1 MFTKTVRRK
10 GITAMS
16 IALMALVMCVTN
28 GYGAT
33 PVDLGT
39 AGNFAILA
47 ESGISTTAGSLIAG
61 NIGVSPA
68 AAGTITGPF
77 GLVMSLDS
85 TYSTSSLVT
94 EKVYAANYKE
104 PTPTELGVAIGNMVT
119 AYGVAAGRT
128 PDSTELHSGILSGQ
142 TLYPGTYFWS
152 STVLIN
158 DTLTLDGDSNAV
170 WVFQIAQTLTL
181 GSGAMIKLTGGAQPK
196 NIFWQVTGQTTLGT
210 YSDFKGIILDATAIV
225 IMTGAAFNGRAL
237 AQTAVTL
244 DAVAFTAPVT
254 VDTTAQDTI
263 PPTVTVI
270 APNGGEAWNIGSSRL
285 IVWSQSDNVG
295 VTESEV
301 SYSID
306 NGANWDPIWTGLDT
320 SYNWMVP
327 NTPSTFA
334 LVKVT
339 ARDSAGNRSADTSD
353 GVFTINDSIPP
364 TVISTDPPNST
375 IDVSIY
381 TKITATFSESMDS
394 LTIDTLTF
402 TVKQGLTPIRGVVT
416 YVDSV
421 KTATFAPYDN
431 LDTNA
436 VYTATITT
444 GATDLGGNA
453 LDSAYVWSF
462 TTGMTTNRT
471 PVDLGL
477 AGNFVILS
485 KAGISTTGT
494 TQIVGDM
501 GVSPIAATAITGFGL
516 IMAADS
522 AYSTSTLVDGKIY
535 AADYKAPTPTY
546 VGTAVSNMETA
557 FTDAAGRTLP
567 DFTELHA
574 GNLTG
579 KTLVRGLYKW
589 STGVLINAPGVTL
602 TGDSN
607 DVWIFQIDGTLIV
620 GSGAIV
626 YLSGGALAKNI
637 FWQVADQTTLGSTT
651 QFKGNILD
659 YTAIVMQDGG
669 TLDGRALAQTEVT
682 LIGNT
687 LTIPTGVEQPIEGLL
702 TYGKLQLMPCRPNP
716 SSGLVTISYALPRS
730 GNISLNIYD
739 IRGRLV
745 STLAQGQK
753 SAGSYNITWRGNDR
767 QGRKVSSGVYIYRL
781 NYEGTS
787 LTRRLVLVR

>member
-1 MFTKTVRRK
+1 
-10 GITAMS
+10 
-16 IALMALVMCVTN
+16 MCVTN

-104 PTPTELGVAIGNMVT
+104 PTPTELGVAVGNMVT

-158 DTLTLDGDSNAV
+158 DTLTLAGDSNAV

-181 GSGAMIKLTGGAQPK
+181 GSGAMIKLSGGAQPK

-339 ARDSAGNRSADTSD
+339 ARDSAGNSSADTSD

-402 TVKQGLTPIRGVVT
+402 TVKQGLTTISGVVT

-462 TTGMTTNRT
+462 TTGMTTNRV

-485 KAGISTTGT
+485 KTGISTTGVT
-494 TQIVGDM
+494 LITGDI
-501 GVSPIAATAITGFGL
+501 GVSPAAATYITGFGAL
-516 IMAADS
+516 PYGDPPNNTYATS
-522 AYSTSTLVDGKIY
+522 PYVVGRVYSCDY
-535 AADYKAPTPTY
+535 AEPTPTMMT
-546 VGTAVSNMETA
+546 TAVSNMETA
-557 FTDAAGRTLP
+557 YTTAAGQTLP
-567 DFTELHA
+567 DFTELHS

-589 STGVLINAPGVTL
+589 GTGVLINAPGVTL

-607 DVWIFQIDGTLIV
+607 DVWIFQIAGTLTV

-626 YLSGGALAKNI
+626 TLSGGALPKNI
-637 FWQVADQTTLGSTT
+637 FWQVADQTTLGTT
-651 QFKGNILD
+651 VQFKGIILD
-659 YTAIVMQDGG
+659 QTAIVIQTGS
-669 TLDGRALAQTEVT
+669 TLSGRALAQSAVT
-682 LIGNT
+682 LDADSV
-687 LTIPTGVEQPIEGLL
+687 TIPTGVEQPIEGLL